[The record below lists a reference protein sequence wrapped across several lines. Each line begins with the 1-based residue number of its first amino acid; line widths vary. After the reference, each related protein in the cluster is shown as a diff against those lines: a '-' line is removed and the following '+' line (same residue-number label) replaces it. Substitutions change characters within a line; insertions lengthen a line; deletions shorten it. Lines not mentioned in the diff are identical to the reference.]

1 MKIALLGFGKM
12 GKAIEKIALKRNHKI
27 IFLLDKN
34 ITKGKLSDADV
45 AINFS
50 IPDSAYDNI
59 MMALK
64 LKIPVVSGTTGWLK
78 YYDKVKNFCEKKKL
92 SFLYSSNFSIG
103 VNLFFKLN
111 LYLAKLM
118 NNKEYIVKIDETH
131 HINKLDKPSGTAIS
145 LAEDIISNSDFNNW
159 KLNEDNNSNSDNDLL
174 IDSNRKDDIPG
185 THNIIYSSKIDEI
198 KISHIAN
205 SREGFAFGAIIAAE
219 WLINKKGVFSM
230 KDVLDI

>member
-1 MKIALLGFGKM
+1 MKIALLGYGKM
-12 GKAIEKIALKRNHKI
+12 GKAIEKIALKRNHEI

-34 ITKGKLSDADV
+34 IKKGKLSNADI

-50 IPDSAYDNI
+50 IPDSAYNNI

-78 YYDKVKNFCEKKKL
+78 SYKKIKKYCLENDL

-103 VNLFFKLN
+103 VNLFFKIN
-111 LYLAKLM
+111 QYVAKLM
-118 NNKEYIVKIDETH
+118 NNFKEYRVEIDEIH

-145 LAEDIISNSDFNNW
+145 IAEDIISNSDYNNW
-159 KLNEDNNSNSDNDLL
+159 KLTNVNNSISDILINST
-174 IDSNRKDDIPG
+174 RKDDLPG
-185 THNIIYSSKIDEI
+185 THKIKYSSKIDEI
-198 KISHIAN
+198 IISHIAN

-219 WLINKKGVFSM
+219 WLINKKGVFNM
-230 KDVLDI
+230 NDVLDI

>member
-1 MKIALLGFGKM
+1 MKIALLGYGKM
-12 GKAIEKIALKRNHKI
+12 GKAIEKIALKRNHEI
-27 IFLLDKN
+27 IFLSDKN
-34 ITKGKLSDADV
+34 MKKGKLSDADV

-78 YYDKVKNFCEKKKL
+78 YYDKVKKYCLENNL

-103 VNLFFKLN
+103 VNLFFKIN
-111 LYLAKLM
+111 QNLAKLM
-118 NNKEYIVKIDETH
+118 NNYKEYIVEIEETQ
-131 HINKLDKPSGTAIS
+131 HIKKLDKPSGTAIS
-145 LAEDIISNSDFNNW
+145 IAEDIISNSDYNNW
-159 KLNEDNNSNSDNDLL
+159 KLNEVNNSHSNILINS
-174 IDSNRKDDIPG
+174 IRKDDIPG
-185 THNIIYSSKIDEI
+185 THNITYSSKIDEI